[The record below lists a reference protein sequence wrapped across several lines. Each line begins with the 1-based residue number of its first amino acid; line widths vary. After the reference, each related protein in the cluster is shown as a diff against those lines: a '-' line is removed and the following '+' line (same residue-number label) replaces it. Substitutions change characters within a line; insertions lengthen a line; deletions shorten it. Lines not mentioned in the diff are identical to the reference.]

1 MRRYCKMKKVIRASE
16 ETKTFHI
23 YFKDGN
29 RKLLEAENMYTVIAY
44 LVFEQNY
51 SPDDIYKIEEVEQ

>member
-1 MRRYCKMKKVIRASE
+1 MKKVIRASD
-16 ETKTFHI
+16 ETKTFRI

-29 RKLLEAENMYTVIAY
+29 RKLLEAENMYTVIGY

-51 SPDDIYKIEEVEQ
+51 SPDDIYKIEEIE